1 MPDAE
6 SQGEALLAS
15 ACAKE
20 ALASLVPAQRVGQL
34 SLQLLQAV
42 ADFKE
47 AHHDQHRPLLLA
59 ALRMF
64 ALQDAAAPQ
73 ASPTED
79 AQV

>member
-6 SQGEALLAS
+6 SQAEALLAPE
-15 ACAKE
+15 CAKQ
-20 ALASLVPAQRVGQL
+20 ALAILAAAQRVGEL

-47 AHHDQHRPLLLA
+47 AHLDQHRPLLLA

-73 ASPTED
+73 ASPLQE

>member
-6 SQGEALLAS
+6 SQGEAVLAS
-15 ACAKE
+15 MCAKE
-20 ALASLVPAQRVGQL
+20 ALASPAAAQRVGQL

-47 AHHDQHRPLLLA
+47 AHLDQHRPLLLA

-64 ALQDAAAPQ
+64 VLQDAAAPQ
-73 ASPTED
+73 ASPSGE